1 MRGQKRPQT
10 ERSRAIGIALVKG
23 GAQASRETGIPEGTI
38 YAWMVDPEFKELQ
51 ERTKEAVAAEWWSI
65 VQFGFRRVRELLKD
79 EKDTQRAA
87 TATAIVTDKMLLLR
101 GDATTRTETRAITDG
116 WDDEERDAL
125 KRAIDAELSK
135 VPGTPPRAEAEPALA
150 AASTNG
156 SGPLPT
162 ASEH

>member
-10 ERSRAIGIALVKG
+10 ERTRAVGIALVKG

-38 YAWMVDPEFKELQ
+38 YTWMDSPEFTELR
-51 ERTKEAVAAEWWSI
+51 ERTKDAAAAEWWSI

-79 EKDTQRAA
+79 EKDAQRAA

-135 VPGTPPRAEAEPALA
+135 VPGTSPRAEAEPALA

-162 ASEH
+162 AAEH